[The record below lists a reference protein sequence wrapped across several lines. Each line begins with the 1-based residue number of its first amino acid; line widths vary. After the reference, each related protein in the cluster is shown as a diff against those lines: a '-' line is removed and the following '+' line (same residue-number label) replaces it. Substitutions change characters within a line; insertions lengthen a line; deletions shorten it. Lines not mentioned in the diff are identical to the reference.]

1 MFMELTGTSLAV
13 ALSVA
18 SAFAYALGAVLQ
30 ARHADRAMR
39 TLLRTPLW
47 WVAIGLNGAGAVLH
61 VVALPYGPLML
72 VQSFGV
78 LTLALAVPFG
88 AMANRRRTT
97 GTERLATVL
106 VVAGL
111 LGLLLLIDSSTGA
124 TALTTV
130 QLIGLLLATTV
141 VLTALGQRGR
151 LVGASGLW
159 LAVAGGVAFG
169 VSSAVSQTVTVHVA
183 ADGLGAFLRPSAVVA
198 VLAVA
203 ALSTAGLVFAQRS
216 YRNGLGAPL
225 AVSNIANP
233 VAAAAVGVL
242 LLGERI
248 GADGTDVMLALLAA
262 VITAVGV
269 HLLSTAPSE
278 LPGGSRSESPAAP
291 QADRPL
297 DAPGEPAAVLPA
309 VRPVLVGA
317 SGR

>member
-1 MFMELTGTSLAV
+1 MAPPAPSVIGMELTGTTLAV

-18 SAFAYALGAVLQ
+18 SAFAYALGAVAQQRQ
-30 ARHADRAMR
+30 ADQPLR
-39 TLLRTPLW
+39 TLLGSPFW
-47 WVAIGLNGAGAVLH
+47 WVAIGLNGAGGVLH

-97 GTERLATVL
+97 GAERLATAL

-124 TALTTV
+124 GALDTG
-130 QLIGLLLATTV
+130 QLIGLLLV
-141 VLTALGQRGR
+141 TAAALAVLGQRGQGA
-151 LVGASGLW
+151 GASGLW
-159 LAVAGGVAFG
+159 LAVASGVAFG
-169 VSSAVSQTVTVHVA
+169 VSSAVSQTITVHVA
-183 ADGLGAFLRPSAVVA
+183 ADGLGALLRPTVVMA
-198 VLAVA
+198 LLAVA
-203 ALSTAGLVFAQRS
+203 ALSTAGLLFAQRS
-216 YRNGLGAPL
+216 YRGGLGAPL

-248 GADGTDVMLALLAA
+248 GANGTGVLLALLAA

-269 HLLSTAPSE
+269 NLLS
-278 LPGGSRSESPAAP
+278 AAP
-291 QADRPL
+291 R
-297 DAPGEPAAVLPA
+297 EPRTTSVVPDGIGYRRHTTRSA
-309 VRPVLVGA
+309 LVIP
-317 SGR
+317 